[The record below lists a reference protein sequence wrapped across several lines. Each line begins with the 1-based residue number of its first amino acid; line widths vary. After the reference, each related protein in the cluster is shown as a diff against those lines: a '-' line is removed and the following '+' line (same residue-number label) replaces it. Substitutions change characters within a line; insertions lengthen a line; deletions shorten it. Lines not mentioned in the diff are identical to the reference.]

1 MTKSAAE
8 VEREVEASRGELDR
22 TMEALKDKMTPG
34 QLFDEASRAMGGAG
48 QQVLSKFM
56 AQAKENP
63 MPLAVMGLG
72 LAWLMSS
79 SNRKTYPP
87 SDYYEPRS
95 FRSKNETAGLGETV
109 GEKLQAAGERAS
121 DVMSSAQ
128 DKLASATSAARD
140 AGRDAAENLSAM
152 ASTAMHK
159 AGDYREQAQ
168 RGIMDMLD
176 REPVLIGGLAFVVGA
191 AIGASLPST
200 TAEDQL
206 VGSSRDKLIEKGKEA
221 LQDGMQTAGEVAQS
235 AYHAVKSELENADG
249 QTDLTKRVENATRA
263 GVQAV
268 RAEVPNELQ

>member
-1 MTKSAAE
+1 MKTAAE

-22 TMEALKDKMTPG
+22 TVEALKEKMTPG

-79 SNRKTYPP
+79 SNRNAYPK
-87 SDYYEPRS
+87 SDFYEPRS
-95 FRSKNETAGLGETV
+95 FNTRAAERGDVV
-109 GEKLQAAGERAS
+109 GDKLHAAGERAS
-121 DVMSSAQ
+121 DMMASAQ
-128 DKLASATSAARD
+128 DKIANATSAARD
-140 AGRDAAENLSAM
+140 AGRDAAENLSAI
-152 ASTAMHK
+152 ASTALHK
-159 AGDYREQAQ
+159 ASDYREQAQ
-168 RGIMDMLD
+168 RGVMDMLD

-200 TAEDQL
+200 ATEDQM
-206 VGSSRDKLIEKGKEA
+206 VGPARDRLLEKGKEA
-221 LQDGMQTAGEVAQS
+221 LQDGMQKAGEVAQS
-235 AYHAVKSELENADG
+235 AYGAVKSELENSDG
-249 QTDLTKRVENATRA
+249 QSDLTQRVEDAARA

-268 RAEVPNELQ
+268 RDEASRGVQ